1 MSFELAHDFDWNS
14 ALVIENARQDCSE
27 TRYQAL
33 GTIDGRVYML
43 VFTVRGEAIRVIN
56 LRKANSREIARYE
69 KAQP

>member
-1 MSFELAHDFDWNS
+1 
-14 ALVIENARQDCSE
+14 
-27 TRYQAL
+27 
-33 GTIDGRVYML
+33 ML